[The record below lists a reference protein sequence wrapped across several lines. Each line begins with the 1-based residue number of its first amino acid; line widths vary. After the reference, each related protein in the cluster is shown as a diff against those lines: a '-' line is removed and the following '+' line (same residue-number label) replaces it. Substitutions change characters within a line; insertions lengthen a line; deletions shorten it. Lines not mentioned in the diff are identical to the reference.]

1 MFTVLYS
8 ETFEKWFNN
17 LTLAERE
24 SIFASIELL
33 QQHGHQLGRPHVDT
47 MTNSKIKNLKELR
60 TQHAGKPYRSFFV
73 FDPLRQAILLCG
85 GDKTGDKR
93 FYRRMIALAEQLYD
107 DYLTQLEDKN
117 ETI

>member
-33 QQHGHQLGRPHVDT
+33 Q
-47 MTNSKIKNLKELR
+47 
-60 TQHAGKPYRSFFV
+60 
-73 FDPLRQAILLCG
+73 
-85 GDKTGDKR
+85 
-93 FYRRMIALAEQLYD
+93 
-107 DYLTQLEDKN
+107 
-117 ETI
+117 